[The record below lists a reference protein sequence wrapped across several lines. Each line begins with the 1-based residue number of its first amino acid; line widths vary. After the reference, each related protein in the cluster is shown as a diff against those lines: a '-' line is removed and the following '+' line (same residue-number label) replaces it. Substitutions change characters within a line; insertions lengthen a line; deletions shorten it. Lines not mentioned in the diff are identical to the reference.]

1 MVIDEH
7 RPRRSPEVFCS
18 VYRETGCTADWND
31 WNRGFRHTKEAHTS
45 EESVGAAVED
55 ADGVVEVKD
64 LGVDLG
70 VLVIG
75 DPVDGRRPQTRSA
88 GWPQRNARQ

>member
-1 MVIDEH
+1 M
-7 RPRRSPEVFCS
+7 C
-18 VYRETGCTADWND
+18 TGKQGAQLTGMTGMEASAIQ
-31 WNRGFRHTKEAHTS
+31 KEAHTS

-55 ADGVVEVKD
+55 ADGVVEAKD